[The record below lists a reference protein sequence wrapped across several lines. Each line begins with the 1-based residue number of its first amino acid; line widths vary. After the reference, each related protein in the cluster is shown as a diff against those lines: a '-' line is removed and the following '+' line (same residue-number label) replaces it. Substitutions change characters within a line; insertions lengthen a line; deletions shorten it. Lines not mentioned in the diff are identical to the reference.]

1 MILESVMA
9 ANAAF
14 AIIKTTLNNGREIL
28 DAGSA
33 LGSYFKA
40 ENEIAKEASKG
51 SSNALEAFQAKKQLE
66 KQEDELKQML
76 NKQGLLGYH
85 DFLQFKAQFARDQKE
100 AARLEARKRH
110 QRAKALEE
118 TLTLGIKV
126 MTSLL
131 VVLLSLAALYYMIRP
146 R

>member
-1 MILESVMA
+1 MA

-40 ENEIAKEASKG
+40 ENEIAKEAAKG

-76 NKQGLLGYH
+76 NKQGLMGYH

-100 AARLEARKRH
+100 AAKAQARKKY
-110 QRAKALEE
+110 QRQQALEE
-118 TLTLGIKV
+118 AVTLGIKV
-126 MTSLL
+126 MAGLFITM
-131 VVLLSLAALYYMIRP
+131 AALFGVAIYLKGS
-146 R
+146 